1 MDWGSD
7 REKAK
12 WKVTENAPWIIRGDK
27 RDMKERGKSFK
38 KLEGR
43 PKGKS
48 KQKDLVDKYRKYNP
62 NETIKGCIE
71 ETGINRSAVYRWWKK

>member
-1 MDWGSD
+1 MI
-7 REKAK
+7 EKK
-12 WKVTENAPWIIRGDK
+12 LNGRSQKMHLEIIRGDK

-71 ETGINRSAVYRWWKK
+71 ETGINRSTVYRWCKNK

>member
-1 MDWGSD
+1 MHL
-7 REKAK
+7 E
-12 WKVTENAPWIIRGDK
+12 IIRGDK

-71 ETGINRSAVYRWWKK
+71 ETGLIEAPFIGGEKNKNRWCKNKKRTIMG

>member
-1 MDWGSD
+1 MI
-7 REKAK
+7 EKK
-12 WKVTENAPWIIRGDK
+12 LNGRSQKMHLEIIRGDK

-48 KQKDLVDKYRKYNP
+48 KQKDLGDKYRKYNP

-71 ETGINRSAVYRWWKK
+71 ETGINRSAVYRW

>member
-1 MDWGSD
+1 
-7 REKAK
+7 
-12 WKVTENAPWIIRGDK
+12 
-27 RDMKERGKSFK
+27 MKERGKSFK

-71 ETGINRSAVYRWWKK
+71 ETGINRSAVYRW